1 MRLSNFVQNLFG
13 VLGGI
18 LVGFYFDWL
27 MTLISMAVIVVL
39 LFTQVSLLKFAQ
51 KHAIRDLHAAD
62 ELNNVLHS
70 IFSRNI

>member
-39 LFTQVSLLKFAQ
+39 LFTQVALLKFAQ
-51 KHAIRDLHAAD
+51 KQANRDLHAAD